1 MDQSAGSNMS
11 VTLITKYLSRQTVVS
26 SLYWM
31 TSTSLDT
38 NYIDNLKKDM
48 LSCPTWLKY
57 RLLDSFYEVKSAL
70 KVYFYYL

>member
-1 MDQSAGSNMS
+1 MS

-48 LSCPTWLKY
+48 LSCTTWLEY
-57 RLLDSFYEVKSAL
+57 QLLDSSYEVNPAS
-70 KVYFYYL
+70 KVYFMHK